1 MSAGAVE
8 SAGDGP
14 DVAKAIRV
22 GIVGPVDLGAP
33 ELLIV
38 LLVVLV
44 LFGGAKLPQLAR
56 SLGQAKNEFEKSVK
70 GEPEPEPQSVPTPVA
85 LPASET
91 VTLSRQELDRLVDE
105 RVDERTKAAEKTDAG
120 EGSVH

>member
-56 SLGQAKNEFEKSVK
+56 SLGQAKNEFEKSVR
-70 GEPEPEPQSVPTPVA
+70 GEPEPQSAPTPVA

>member
-1 MSAGAVE
+1 M
-8 SAGDGP
+8 
-14 DVAKAIRV
+14 
-22 GIVGPVDLGAP
+22 DLGAP

-70 GEPEPEPQSVPTPVA
+70 GEPEPQSVPTPVA

-105 RVDERTKAAEKTDAG
+105 RVDERTKAAEKTEAG